1 MYFKYVL
8 NNRCV
13 QHQDSTDKIL
23 LTTFPHGCCP
33 FKLCG
38 SQGILVTMPCL
49 AEWSHN
55 EKHFTLMQD
64 LVTYISTVSF

>member
-1 MYFKYVL
+1 M
-8 NNRCV
+8 
-13 QHQDSTDKIL
+13 DAAA
-23 LTTFPHGCCP
+23 

-38 SQGILVTMPCL
+38 SQGILVAMPCL
-49 AEWSHN
+49 AEWNLN